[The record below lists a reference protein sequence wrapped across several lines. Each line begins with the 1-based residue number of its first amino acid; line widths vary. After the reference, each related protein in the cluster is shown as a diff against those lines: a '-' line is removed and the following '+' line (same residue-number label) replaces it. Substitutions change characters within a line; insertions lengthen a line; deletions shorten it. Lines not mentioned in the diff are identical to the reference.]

1 MLSPASSVQPIAPSP
16 NLRRTFASAAVKAA
30 SGAVPSSEAV
40 SPLVDIPQVAHSLK
54 LEGHD
59 PISRYESL
67 VENGVLRDDEHQRGI
82 IGKLQV
88 LHNDLKEYNPA
99 EVPDSHAA
107 NGGWLSSLNPFGSRT
122 PKHVPQAH
130 GVPRGMYLYGDVGT
144 GKTMLMDLFYD
155 TLPPH
160 LHHHRRR
167 VHFHAFMVDV
177 FRRVHAIKH
186 GLPRESKGG
195 KARRHKEFNPL
206 EGKSDERAVGVERL
220 TGGGLFEGLR
230 SRGGRGNAMDEEDA
244 IYEAA
249 RELAEEGR
257 ILCFDEFQVTDI
269 VTAMILRQLLERMM
283 AYGVVCVITSN
294 RHPDELYQNGIQ
306 RTSFLPCIDMIKDRF
321 AIVDLDSGTDYR
333 KIPRALS
340 KTYFSPLNQETRT
353 EMQKLFDGLTHAA
366 AASGDDPV
374 IIDRPLNIWGRTLK
388 VPESTKHVARFSFDR
403 LCGRP
408 LSSADYLEIT
418 KNFGTIFVEEVAR
431 MGLGEKD
438 MTRIFI
444 SSEVPIFQIFSDED
458 AVSTKSAKETN
469 DHMRQVMDDL
479 GLAADDVKTA
489 SIFSGQE
496 EIFAFARCN
505 KGLDFF
511 IGHEQ
516 MIARVIR
523 QLLKALA

>member
-1 MLSPASSVQPIAPSP
+1 MNVSSSTTAIGRAV
-16 NLRRTFASAAVKAA
+16 LRRQAVRQARTRRLPHATALTSRHLPPIPQFANTGRPYATAAIKAA
-30 SGAVPSSEAV
+30 SGPAPTAEAI
-40 SPLVDIPQVAHSLK
+40 SPLVDIPHAVIK
-54 LEGHD
+54 LEGND
-59 PISRYESL
+59 PLSRYESS
-67 VENGVLRDDEHQRGI
+67 VKNGVLRDDEYQRSI
-82 IGKLQV
+82 ISKLQR
-88 LHNDLKEYNPA
+88 LHDELKGYQPV

-107 NGGWLSSLNPFGSRT
+107 NGGWMSSLNPFGSRT
-122 PKHVPQAH
+122 PKHVPQPP
-130 GVPRGMYLYGDVGT
+130 GVPKGMYLYGDVGT
-144 GKTMLMDLFYD
+144 GKTMLMDLFYH

-160 LHHHRRR
+160 LHPHRRR

-186 GLPRESKGG
+186 GLPRETKGG

-220 TGGGLFEGLR
+220 TGGGLFEGLWGK
-230 SRGGRGNAMDEEDA
+230 GGRGRAMDEEDA

-321 AIVDLDSGTDYR
+321 AIVDLDSGT
-333 KIPRALS
+333 
-340 KTYFSPLNQETRT
+340 
-353 EMQKLFDGLTHAA
+353 
-366 AASGDDPV
+366 AASKDDPV
-374 IIDRPLNIWGRTLK
+374 IADRPLKIWGRTLK
-388 VPESTKHVARFSFDR
+388 VPESTKHVARFSFNS

-418 KNFGTIFVEEVAR
+418 KNFGTIFVEEVGR

-438 MTRIFI
+438 MARRFITFIDACYESKTRIFI
-444 SSEVPIFQIFSDED
+444 SSEVPIFQIFSDD
-458 AVSTKSAKETN
+458 DTVSTKSAKETN

-479 GLAADDVKTA
+479 GLAADDVKTS

-505 KGLDFF
+505 ERLDKFV
-511 IGHEQ
+511 GNE
-516 MIARVIR
+516 
-523 QLLKALA
+523 